1 MVALAFFIPSL
12 SSAVEYSLPPVNV
25 SISAIAGSD
34 IGGDLGGG
42 GGGGFP
48 TGVIFSGYAYPGA
61 SVHIWKNGSPR
72 ETKFAD
78 ANGYFYIVLQ
88 EQYSPNILYTL
99 YAIDKEARRSLL
111 LNYPIVVKNGYV
123 TQISGI
129 RFAPTLSLD
138 KVEVKRGDSMSLLGY
153 ALPSTDI
160 YIKIEGKQNK
170 TLISKSNPDGTYKI
184 DISTSEL
191 VKGRYT
197 LYVHYKDDKRI
208 SKVVEFT
215 VGDTNILSTELV
227 ANIPGDCNADQLINL
242 IDFSVAA
249 FWYGKKN
256 PPVCVD
262 TNRDNIINLVDF
274 SILAF
279 YWTG

>member
-1 MVALAFFIPSL
+1 MSVVFAPFFVGAID
-12 SSAVEYSLPPVNV
+12 YSLPPVDV
-25 SISAIAGSD
+25 SVSAIVDED
-34 IGGDLGGG
+34 IITPGGGG

-78 ANGYFYIVLQ
+78 DKGYFYIVLQ

-123 TQISGI
+123 TQVSGI

-138 KVEVKRGDSMSLLGY
+138 KIEVKRGDNTTLSGY
-153 ALPSTDI
+153 SLPSTDV
-160 YIKIEGKQNK
+160 YIKIEGKQSKN
-170 TLISKSNPDGTYKI
+170 LIAKSNPNGTYKL
-184 DISTSEL
+184 DISTSDFA
-191 VKGRYT
+191 KGRYN
-197 LYVHYKDDKRI
+197 LYVYYKDDKRI

-215 VGDTNILSTELV
+215 IGDTNIPSTELV

-262 TNRDNIINLVDF
+262 TNKDDIINLVDF